1 MKIHINT
8 RHERQFGPHEN
19 VITCTVFTKNRVLRK
34 GVLYRGH
41 TFFSS
46 ILSNY
51 SEKKLWNKNLIMKQR
66 NIMEVRN
73 ILEGTY
79 AVNLSTL
86 FKNLLIIQL

>member
-34 GVLYRGH
+34 SVLYRGH
-41 TFFSS
+41 TFFSV
-46 ILSNY
+46 LSNC
-51 SEKKLWNKNLIMKQR
+51 SEKKLWNKKLIMKQR
-66 NIMEVRN
+66 NILEVGN

-86 FKNLLIIQL
+86 FKILLIIQL